1 MANAEITE
9 HQLTTERHSSFY
21 LASGPEDGPL
31 VIFLHGWPELA
42 ISWRHQ
48 LPVFGGLGFRAIA
61 PDTTDPATVE
71 PLVAAWSK
79 SGVEG
84 IDVYNYGLM
93 PGTIWNAV
101 GAALKGETWT

>member
-1 MANAEITE
+1 MIATGDGI
-9 HQLTTERHSSFY
+9 
-21 LASGPEDGPL
+21 LAGYAASDDDARQRSARAAAAGKRVRG
-31 VIFLHGWPELA
+31 A
-42 ISWRHQ
+42 I
-48 LPVFGGLGFRAIA
+48 RAIA

>member
-1 MANAEITE
+1 MIATGDGILAGYAASDDDARQRAARAAETGK
-9 HQLTTERHSSFY
+9 RVR
-21 LASGPEDGPL
+21 G
-31 VIFLHGWPELA
+31 A
-42 ISWRHQ
+42 I
-48 LPVFGGLGFRAIA
+48 RAIA